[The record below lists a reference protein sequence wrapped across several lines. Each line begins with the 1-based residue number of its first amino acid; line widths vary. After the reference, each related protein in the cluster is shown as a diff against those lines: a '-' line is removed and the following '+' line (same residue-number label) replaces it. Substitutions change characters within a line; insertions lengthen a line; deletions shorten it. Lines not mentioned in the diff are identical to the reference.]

1 MKLNVIYIKICD
13 KWWGFLL
20 FLFFLILFIFVYI
33 NIFVYIF
40 FGEVFFFYLFLVLMI
55 SMMMFF
61 SWVVLSGIVLGIF
74 VCKYVELGFYEM
86 LLLMVNFIII
96 IIFCWGGYRVFIFW
110 CNNVLYGDICLIF
123 QCIFWQIV
131 FFVMLFLIFFQ
142 FVVFV
147 GLLVSRENLV
157 GVMFFNFGILIN
169 YQVLLVGNLI
179 GVLLCYFIIWVV

>member
-123 QCIFWQIV
+123 
-131 FFVMLFLIFFQ
+131 
-142 FVVFV
+142 
-147 GLLVSRENLV
+147 
-157 GVMFFNFGILIN
+157 
-169 YQVLLVGNLI
+169 
-179 GVLLCYFIIWVV
+179 